1 MINNT
6 SPVIQWLLGD
16 GNPAVK
22 YRTQTEILGEAAD
35 KEPVIDWVN
44 DFLPTDWK
52 ERNGLWSTYYLT
64 TIAECGLTFEDV
76 PLNKEKAVNFRK
88 RL

>member
-16 GNPAVK
+16 DNPAVK

-35 KEPVIDWVN
+35 KEPVIAWVN

-52 ERNGLWSTYYLT
+52 ERNGFCLHTIFDHYLPNV
-64 TIAECGLTFEDV
+64 D
-76 PLNKEKAVNFRK
+76 
-88 RL
+88 

>member
-1 MINNT
+1 MDNNA
-6 SPVIQWLLGD
+6 VIQWLLD
-16 GNPAVK
+16 NDNPAVK

-35 KEPVIDWVN
+35 KEPVIAWVDN
-44 DFLPTDWK
+44 FLPADWK
-52 ERNGLWSTYYLT
+52 EREGLWSTYYLT

-76 PLNKEKAVNFRK
+76 PLNKKKSRRFRK